1 MRVAARAADE
11 RGRDGR
17 RVAPAHGLARVT
29 GGADSGTAGARV
41 ERAAAERARRA
52 IRIAAHDLAAGCAQ
66 SRYRRGRYRVV
77 RWKGLSD
84 GLPVSL
90 QRWRRGGLSAS
101 AGGLAGVDRA
111 GHSTPLKASDGH
123 LRSG

>member
-41 ERAAAERARRA
+41 ERAAAEWARRA
-52 IRIAAHDLAAGCAQ
+52 IRIAAHDLAAGCAP
-66 SRYRRGRYRVV
+66 SRGIGVVGTESFDGKGFPMVYLYLFGAGAEEAIRREEA
-77 RWKGLSD
+77 D
-84 GLPVSL
+84 
-90 QRWRRGGLSAS
+90 WREWIERTFDPAKSI
-101 AGGLAGVDRA
+101 
-111 GHSTPLKASDGH
+111 
-123 LRSG
+123 